1 MLIND
6 LIAKY
11 PKLYHMA
18 ENGSWPNIQK
28 LGLLSTSALLTK
40 FGYIGANREEIECKW
55 RPQKIT
61 IYHSK
66 YGEVVIRDQKPMSP
80 ERLGECLPNAM
91 KVEEWY
97 KFINK
102 RIFFW
107 TTRRSLEW
115 FLSAQEYK
123 NKPQLV
129 ITVDTHSL
137 VHHYSSQIT
146 LSSINTGSTYPKKG
160 RDRPEPRSKET
171 FKKIQD
177 YHLFYVTELAVD
189 SGIPDITDIT
199 MSVARWIAHKK
210 GYDDPVY
217 EKLEDIWP
225 E

>member
-1 MLIND
+1 MTKDELAIR
-6 LIAKY
+6 Y
-11 PKLYHMA
+11 PTLYHMA
-18 ENGSWPNIQK
+18 EAGSWPNIQK

-40 FGYIGANREEIECKW
+40 FGYTGANREKIECKW
-55 RPQKIT
+55 RPQKET
-61 IYHSK
+61 IYHPE
-66 YGEVVIRDQKPMSP
+66 YGKAVIRDQKPMSP
-80 ERLGECLPNAM
+80 ERLGECLPKDM

-97 KFINK
+97 KFINN

-107 TTRRSLEW
+107 TTWRSLEW

-129 ITVDTHSL
+129 ITIDTRGLLHRYASR
-137 VHHYSSQIT
+137 IT

-189 SGIPDITDIT
+189 YGIPDITDIT
-199 MSVARWIAHKK
+199 MCVARWIAHKK
-210 GYDDPVY
+210 GYDEPVY